1 MIDVE
6 GWEQHVLEGAPGLLD
21 LDPKP
26 LWIVEIL
33 PDPRARRTEPT
44 QAFSIM
50 FEHGYRAYRI
60 VRHGDPVEV
69 AEESVYPLLSQEQD
83 DWNYLFIDN
92 RLSFE
97 DFL

>member
-6 GWEQHVLEGAPGLLD
+6 GWEQHVLEGSRGLLT

-33 PDPRARRTEPT
+33 PDPKARRTEPT

-50 FEHGYRAYRI
+50 FEHGVPRVQNCSR
-60 VRHGDPVEV
+60 RR
-69 AEESVYPLLSQEQD
+69 SCQSL
-83 DWNYLFIDN
+83 
-92 RLSFE
+92 
-97 DFL
+97 